1 MKRTPETTESD
12 HSVRT
17 PEASNCGAGGLPARS
32 ELVLPASRDK
42 LPNELPAISPTLIE
56 AFFGGVKERFLLRQQ
71 AQTVHTRLELFE
83 SLLRQQNRISE
94 LQLRRTEIQQQLRQ
108 SAELEALKL
117 EVAQHE
123 LRVRVARSRRTI
135 AELKRPPACFTTPL
149 PIVTSSPS
157 PAQILQ
163 GTIERLKTEK
173 VFALARAKTEEERM
187 WLENLIDERIRDLEQ
202 QRLEL
207 DWK

>member
-1 MKRTPETTESD
+1 MNGFFASPSRRIAPSPRSLNMSVFRERTKAGPVRSSLMKRTPETTESD

-94 LQLRRTEIQQQLRQ
+94 LQ
-108 SAELEALKL
+108 
-117 EVAQHE
+117 
-123 LRVRVARSRRTI
+123 
-135 AELKRPPACFTTPL
+135 
-149 PIVTSSPS
+149 
-157 PAQILQ
+157 
-163 GTIERLKTEK
+163 
-173 VFALARAKTEEERM
+173 
-187 WLENLIDERIRDLEQ
+187 
-202 QRLEL
+202 
-207 DWK
+207 